1 MSFYLKVIL
10 LELLL
15 KIISIN
21 SQSNFNSHN
30 IIDQYIYYKDKKFN
44 NTFIDFMNYKI
55 YNIDKNNIIHK
66 RPSNNNFYLKWKIEE
81 INGTNKISIEC
92 ANEICLNI
100 DLSEH
105 KVISFDFDK
114 LLSIYGSIFAYILII
129 YGFFSLKRGFIYM
142 KLSFIFYGSF
152 AFVLFV
158 RELCQLLEIIGCLNT
173 LHKNAE
179 TLVYIIFY
187 STLVISILYGFVC
200 HFSNIIKFITLGFI
214 EGLMISKIIFYLL
227 VFFGIFNNNLILIYF
242 LIIFLFCIGNMVLFG
257 YLKNKFPKIN
267 IINISLVGGFGIVF
281 GINIINGGLPFLPYL
296 ILSSEYK
303 ENFLYESLLNNNIL
317 GYYAS
322 LLFIL
327 IICGFFWNKA
337 SYDKLK
343 SRKLKSK

>member
-21 SQSNFNSHN
+21 SQSKFNSHN

-92 ANEICLNI
+92 DNEICVNI

-158 RELCQLLEIIGCLNT
+158 LNLSFT
-173 LHKNAE
+173 LSQNRLFK
-179 TLVYIIFY
+179 
-187 STLVISILYGFVC
+187 
-200 HFSNIIKFITLGFI
+200 
-214 EGLMISKIIFYLL
+214 
-227 VFFGIFNNNLILIYF
+227 YF
-242 LIIFLFCIGNMVLFG
+242 TQKC
-257 YLKNKFPKIN
+257 
-267 IINISLVGGFGIVF
+267 
-281 GINIINGGLPFLPYL
+281 
-296 ILSSEYK
+296 
-303 ENFLYESLLNNNIL
+303 
-317 GYYAS
+317 
-322 LLFIL
+322 
-327 IICGFFWNKA
+327 
-337 SYDKLK
+337 
-343 SRKLKSK
+343 